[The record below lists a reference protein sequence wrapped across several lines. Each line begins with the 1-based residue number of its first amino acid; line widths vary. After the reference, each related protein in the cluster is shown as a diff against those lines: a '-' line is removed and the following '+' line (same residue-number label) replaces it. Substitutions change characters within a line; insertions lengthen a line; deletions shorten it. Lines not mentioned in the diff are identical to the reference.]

1 MERAEAQARLNRIR
15 AFRTEL
21 DELERE
27 GVVSLGE
34 AERRAILDHHHRLA
48 ADLSSRFD
56 VDHDEGQ
63 RRMSLGMRIASVL
76 GALALSAALVLFFYR
91 IWGWLTIPAQ
101 VAVLISAPL
110 VGIALTETAH
120 SKDRAG
126 DFTLIAA
133 LVACAGIVLN
143 LYMAGNIFA
152 ITASAHA
159 FIVWA
164 TFGLAIGLGY
174 GLRVPFAAGLIAGMV
189 GAAGELTAARGIAWD
204 AFLQRPELWLP
215 GAVIVAAAGTLTTDS
230 RVRRFLPTTRAIGIA
245 TILLAFWILSL
256 DGFSSLFRADPAFIT
271 AVYQIL
277 GFAASAAT
285 IALGLRANWP
295 ELVPLGA
302 IAFVIFIYTKF
313 YQWFWDWMPAY
324 LFFVLIGLVA
334 MLVILVLRRLRRGVA
349 AA

>member
-1 MERAEAQARLNRIR
+1 MDRAEAQARLNRIR
-15 AFRTEL
+15 AFQTEL
-21 DELERE
+21 DALERE

-34 AERRAILDHHHRLA
+34 VERRAIVDHQQRLV

-56 VDHDEGQ
+56 VDRDEGQ
-63 RRMSLGMRIASVL
+63 RRMSVGMRIASVL

-120 SKDRAG
+120 RKDRAG

-133 LVACAGIVLN
+133 LIACAGIVLN
-143 LYMAGNIFA
+143 LYMAGEIFA
-152 ITASAHA
+152 ITASPHA

-164 TFGLAIGLGY
+164 AFGLAIGLGY
-174 GLRVPFAAGLIAGMV
+174 GLRVPLAAGLVAGMV
-189 GAAGELTAARGIAWD
+189 GVAGELTAARGLEWD
-204 AFLQRPELWLP
+204 GFLQRPELWLP
-215 GAVIVAAAGTLTTDS
+215 GAAIVTAAGTLTTDR
-230 RVRRFLPTTRAIGIA
+230 RVRRFLPTTRGIGIA

-256 DGFSSLFRADPAFIT
+256 DGFNSLLRSDPAFVT
-271 AVYQIL
+271 GVYQIL
-277 GFAASAAT
+277 GFSASAAT
-285 IALGLRANWP
+285 IGVGLRANWP

-302 IAFVIFIYTKF
+302 IAFVIFLYTKF

-324 LFFVLIGLVA
+324 LFFVLVGLVA
-334 MLVILVLRRLRRGVA
+334 ILAILILRRLRRGA